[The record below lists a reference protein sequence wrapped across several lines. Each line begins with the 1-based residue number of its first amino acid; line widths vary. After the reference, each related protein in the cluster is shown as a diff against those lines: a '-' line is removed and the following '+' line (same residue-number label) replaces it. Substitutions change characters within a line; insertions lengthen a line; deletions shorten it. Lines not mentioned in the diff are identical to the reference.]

1 MEMVKENLDPNRK
14 YLNPEMECMPI
25 EELRKLQLKK
35 LQKQVKYCY
44 DNSPYYYKK
53 KFDASGAKPED
64 IKTLD
69 DWRRLPIMRTKEGD
83 RESQKESMEREGH
96 PFGMYLCAPPE
107 KVVYIS
113 STSGTTGEPT
123 FTYLFT
129 EHDIKI
135 NDEVW
140 QRVFWRAGIRPGD
153 VVLQTFG
160 LSMWVGGIPVVRAL
174 QNMGC
179 RALPVGAEGGTEKML
194 RLGDYLKATAIIGTP
209 PLAEHLI
216 EKCPEILGKPIGA
229 LGIKQIVCA
238 GAPGAGLPEVRK
250 KIESAY
256 GAKLFDSTGGGWGL
270 HHVSCDYP
278 EYQGMH
284 VVCEDFAIW
293 YDIVDPA
300 TNEPIEWKD
309 GAIGH
314 GLITAF
320 DHEAS
325 PAIKYAMGDLIQIN
339 TTPCPC
345 GNPGWRF
352 RILSRVDDM
361 LIVKGINVYPSA
373 VKNAINAFVPR
384 VTGEMRII
392 LEKPG
397 PRVEP
402 PMKIKVEYGS
412 EVKEADLPSLKKE
425 LEDKMSAQL
434 RVRPD
439 ITFVPPNTL
448 ERAAGPSA
456 KGKLVEKL
464 FEAKK

>member
-1 MEMVKENLDPNRK
+1 MDTKQKHLDPNRK
-14 YLNPEMECMPI
+14 FLNPEMETMPI
-25 EELRKLQLKK
+25 EELREVQLKK
-35 LQKQVKYCY
+35 LRKQIKYCY

-53 KFDASGAKPED
+53 KMDEAGARPED

-83 RESQKESMEREGH
+83 RESQKESLEREGH

-129 EHDIKI
+129 DHDIKI

-153 VVLQTFG
+153 VVLHTFG
-160 LSMWVGGIPVVRAL
+160 LSMWVGGVPVVRAL

-194 RLGDYLKATAIIGTP
+194 RLAQLMKPTAIVGTP
-209 PLAEHLI
+209 PLAEHLV
-216 EKCPEILGKPIGA
+216 ERCTELLGMPA
-229 LGIKQIVCA
+229 RELGIKRIVCA
-238 GAPGAGLPEVRK
+238 GAPGAGLPAVRK
-250 KIESAY
+250 KIEDAY
-256 GAKLFDSTGGGWGL
+256 GCKLYDSTGGGWGL
-270 HHVSCDYP
+270 HNVSCDYP

-284 VVCEDFAIW
+284 VVCEDFAMW
-293 YDIVDPA
+293 YDIVDPV
-300 TNEPIEWKD
+300 TGEPIEWSD

-314 GLITAF
+314 GLITSF
-320 DHEAS
+320 DHEAA
-325 PAIKYAMGDLIQIN
+325 PALKYAMGDLVQIS
-339 TTPCPC
+339 TQPCPC

-361 LIVKGINVYPSA
+361 LIVKGINVYPAA
-373 VKNAINAFVPR
+373 VKNAVNAFVPR
-384 VTGEMRII
+384 VTGEMRIL
-392 LEKPG
+392 LENPG

-402 PMKIKVEYGS
+402 PLKMKVEHS
-412 EVKEADLPSLKKE
+412 ADVNAADLPSLKKE
-425 LEDKMSAQL
+425 IEDKMSAQL
-434 RVRPD
+434 KVRPEV
-439 ITFVPPNTL
+439 IFVPPNTL

-456 KGKLVEKL
+456 KGKLIEKL
-464 FEAKK
+464 YEQKQ